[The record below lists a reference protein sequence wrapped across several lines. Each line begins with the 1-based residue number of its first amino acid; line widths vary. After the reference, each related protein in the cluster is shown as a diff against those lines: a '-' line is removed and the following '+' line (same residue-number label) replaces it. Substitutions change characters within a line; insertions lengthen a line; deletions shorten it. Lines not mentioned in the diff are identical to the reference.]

1 MATHNITFCT
11 RNYSLTR
18 TGSKP
23 TFADKLEKV
32 FQMADQVDA
41 RCAYMLGASQ
51 RRRHALAVR

>member
-23 TFADKLEKV
+23 SIADKLEKV

-41 RCAYMLGASQ
+41 RCVYMLGASQ